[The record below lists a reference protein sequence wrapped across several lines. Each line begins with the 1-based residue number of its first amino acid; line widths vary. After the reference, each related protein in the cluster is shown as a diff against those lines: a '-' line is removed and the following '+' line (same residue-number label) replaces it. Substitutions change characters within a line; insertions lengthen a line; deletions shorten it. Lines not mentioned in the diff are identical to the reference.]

1 MKNIQVWKPIEFN
14 KKLWEET
21 DCSTFY
27 ELEPSWIEKR
37 EEFKNNNIKEY
48 EEFLNRLKRQHA
60 IETGVVE
67 KLYDISEGITQTF
80 IKDGFIESLISHNDT
95 NISSKQ
101 LLNYLKS
108 HFDAMDFVFDIV
120 KQNRPLTKSFIL
132 ELHQLIT
139 QHQDYIEA
147 IDSNGKLVKTKLLK
161 GEFKKLPNNPKREDG
176 TVFEY
181 CPPLK
186 VNDEIEKLIEIYNK
200 LKKEKIIH
208 PIKISAWFHH
218 AFTQIHPFQDGN
230 GRIARLLASLILI
243 KNQLFPLNIS
253 REEKNDYIKALEK
266 ADNNEPND
274 LVVFFCKI
282 QRKNIENA
290 LNIQITQNSLEEV
303 AKIFKE
309 RIEKRSK
316 KEKIDKEKKIQSHRN
331 QLFDYIY
338 KIIGEIQS
346 DLFNVI
352 PKEEALIN
360 AKSQKPDE
368 KHFYYYTR
376 QIAEYAKENEY
387 FFNKTLPR
395 GWFRLTFDIKAT
407 NKRYD
412 IIISI
417 HHFGY
422 SDSVIAIGSFIEF
435 IDESNEE
442 RVEQTIPLNIKPYTL
457 SLEQSIN
464 EITIQK
470 IKNYLTDIVQISL
483 SIIVN
488 EI

>member
-1 MKNIQVWKPIEFN
+1 MKNIQIWKPIEFDEN
-14 KKLWEET
+14 LWQET
-21 DCSTFY
+21 DCSVFH

-37 EEFKNNNIKEY
+37 EEFKKNNTKEY

-60 IETGVVE
+60 IETGVIE

-80 IKDGFIESLISHNDT
+80 IKEGFVESLISHNDT

-120 KQNRPLTKSFIL
+120 KNNRPLTKSFIL

-139 QHQDYIEA
+139 QHQDYVEA
-147 IDSNGKLVKTKLLK
+147 IDSNGKIVKTKLLK

-176 TVFEY
+176 TIFEY
-181 CPPLK
+181 CPPLN
-186 VNDEIEKLIEIYNK
+186 VNDEIEKIINIYND
-200 LKKEKIIH
+200 LESKKNIH

-253 REEKNDYIKALEK
+253 REEKIEYIKALEK
-266 ADNNEPND
+266 ADKQEPNEI
-274 LVVFFCKI
+274 VVFFCKI

-290 LNIQITQNSLEEV
+290 LNIQITQNSFEEV
-303 AKIFKE
+303 AKIFKNK
-309 RIEKRSK
+309 IEIRAKQDGI
-316 KEKIDKEKKIQSHRN
+316 EKEKKIQKHRN
-331 QLFDYIY
+331 QLFENIY
-338 KIIGEIQS
+338 SIIGDIQT
-346 DLFNVI
+346 DLFELI
-352 PKEEALIN
+352 PKEEVLIN
-360 AKSQKPDE
+360 TKAQKPDE
-368 KHFYYYTR
+368 KMFYYYTK
-376 QIAEYAKENEY
+376 QITEYAKENKY
-387 FFNKTLPR
+387 FFNKNLPR
-395 GWFRLTFDIKAT
+395 GWFRLAFNIKNT
-407 NKRYD
+407 KKRYD
-412 IIISI
+412 IIISV

-422 SDSVIAIGSFIEF
+422 LDSVIAIGSFIEF
-435 IDESNEE
+435 IDESNDD

-457 SLEQSIN
+457 SLENQLS
-464 EITIQK
+464 EKTILK
-470 IKNYLTDIVQISL
+470 IRNYLKDIVQVSL

-488 EI
+488 EL